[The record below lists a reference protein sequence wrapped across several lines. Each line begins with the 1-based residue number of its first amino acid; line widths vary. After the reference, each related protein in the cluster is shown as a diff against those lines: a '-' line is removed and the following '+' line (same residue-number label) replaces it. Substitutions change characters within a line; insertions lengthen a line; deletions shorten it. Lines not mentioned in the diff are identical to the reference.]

1 MIDSSNQDMAAIPD
15 VRTSTLQASRHAL
28 HEDVAA
34 ILLGTLFIALGAYIY
49 SNSFLLIGGVA
60 GLALLV
66 QYVTGTSFWISF
78 FVVNLPFYWLAWS
91 RMGRIVAFRTF
102 LAVGLVS
109 LFSYLTTSWISFA
122 HLDSFYAA
130 AIGGGLCGVGLLM
143 LFRHR
148 TGLGGFNILAMVAQ
162 ERWGMRAGHV
172 QLTLDMA
179 IMGGAIFVLTAGQ
192 LVLSVIG
199 AMIVNLVLASN
210 HRPGRYTGT
219 S

>member
-49 SNSFLLIGGVA
+49 SNSFLLTGGVA

-66 QYVTGTSFWISF
+66 QYVTGISFWISF

-91 RMGRIVAFRTF
+91 RMGRIVACRTF

-109 LFSYLTTSWISFA
+109 LFSYLTGSWLSFA
-122 HLDSFYAA
+122 HLDPFFAA
-130 AIGGGLCGVGLLM
+130 VIGGGLCGVGLLM

-148 TGLGGFNILAMVAQ
+148 TGLGGFNILAMYAQ
-162 ERWGMRAGHV
+162 ERWGMRAGYV
-172 QLTLDMA
+172 QLALDLV
-179 IMGGAIFVLTAGQ
+179 IMGSATASTW
-192 LVLSVIG
+192 LA
-199 AMIVNLVLASN
+199 AMAPAVAPMAMVATTD
-210 HRPGRYTGT
+210 PT
-219 S
+219 